1 MLYCCHITGSRGL
14 LSYLRCSEGS
24 GSRTYDPNGLLN
36 VKLSGCSWTIDRA
49 PVMHDITVPVFM
61 LSEPEEV
68 EGFYGETIGSSAG
81 VKELTGIFHRR
92 GCVPAQGDMAVSSS
106 EVVCLCY
113 RVKKA
118 ERESERGEGEG
129 EGDGD
134 IGPGFSPFSPPS
146 APLSSVTTLTSVRS
160 LADVPEPDTI
170 IEGHLDWCERGCR
183 SRLNGTIS
191 PTGSLSPSLFNSHL

>member
-1 MLYCCHITGSRGL
+1 MQ
-14 LSYLRCSEGS
+14 
-24 GSRTYDPNGLLN
+24 
-36 VKLSGCSWTIDRA
+36 
-49 PVMHDITVPVFM
+49 DITVPVFM

-113 RVKKA
+113 RVKKV
-118 ERESERGEGEG
+118 ERGIGRGDSEGD
-129 EGDGD
+129 GDGD
-134 IGPGFSPFSPPS
+134 IGPGFSPFTPLSL
-146 APLSSVTTLTSVRS
+146 APSSVTTLTSVRS

-191 PTGSLSPSLFNSHL
+191 PTGPSYSPPFYSILLFFPILFYSISPYFFYFHLLHVCSAISRTEFYYINLIQL